1 MTVTAHAAAPGWV
14 VDVAGNGR
22 PLVLLHGFTGSGA
35 SWAEHLAPLVERFRV
50 IVPDLP
56 GHGRSAHVAPARMSI
71 ERTADD
77 LALILE
83 RLDAIPAAILGY
95 SMGARIALR
104 LAVAHPDVVD
114 RLVLESPS
122 AGIVDPVARAERH
135 AADAALADQL
145 DHDGIRDFVARW
157 ERQPVFS
164 GHASLDSSVVE
175 RQRAIRLANDPHA
188 LAESLRAAGQGSM
201 EPLHGHLPGVRVP
214 TLVVGG
220 ALDRVG
226 GDRAGLVAT
235 AISGARLELVAGAG
249 HTPHL
254 ERPETFRRIVLAFL
268 QEDLAA

>member
-1 MTVTAHAAAPGWV
+1 MLVVLFAAMRYGETISAMLHARTDEGLLLGGSSAIN
-14 VDVAGNGR
+14 VAG
-22 PLVLLHGFTGSGA
+22 
-35 SWAEHLAPLVERFRV
+35 
-50 IVPDLP
+50 
-56 GHGRSAHVAPARMSI
+56 
-71 ERTADD
+71 
-77 LALILE
+77 
-83 RLDAIPAAILGY
+83 
-95 SMGARIALR
+95 
-104 LAVAHPDVVD
+104 
-114 RLVLESPS
+114 
-122 AGIVDPVARAERH
+122 
-135 AADAALADQL
+135 
-145 DHDGIRDFVARW
+145 
-157 ERQPVFS
+157 
-164 GHASLDSSVVE
+164 
-175 RQRAIRLANDPHA
+175 AIRLANDPHA